1 MSNQVSRG
9 NLVKNA
15 YLSYATAHTM
25 LEVGKDLQLLMQQI
39 QEARRL
45 LDHDRKIVD
54 IKACDAEMSDPDFWK
69 DSEHATKVSKKRDEL
84 QKEIDTW
91 VELQKEVEGLISLSE
106 MPEAEHDL
114 ELRAEIETRSRELH
128 EKYQKLEFYLLFS
141 DQYDE
146 NSIIMAIHAGTGGVD
161 AMDWAAMLQRMYLRY
176 IERKGW
182 RVNIIEYSPGMEA
195 GLKSVVMEIDGRYA
209 YGHLKGEHGTHRLV
223 RMSPFNADGLRQTS
237 FALVEILPQIEQ
249 ESDLILDLKDV
260 RIDTMTAGGNGG
272 QSVNTTYS
280 AIRLVHI
287 PTGMIV
293 SVQNER
299 SQLQNKETAFKILK
313 ARLLALQLE
322 AQKKEREQLRGE
334 HKSAEWGNQIRSY
347 VLAPYRM
354 VKDLRT
360 RHETSDTSGVL
371 DGELDE
377 FVEAYL
383 RWIKIKDNEK
393 HAADNDYE
401 EVE

>member
-1 MSNQVSRG
+1 MIEAARE
-9 NLVKNA
+9 
-15 YLSYATAHTM
+15 LSDL
-25 LEVGKDLQLLMQQI
+25 LERI
-39 QEARRL
+39 IEARTL
-45 LDHDRKIVD
+45 LDHGRKAVE
-54 IKACDAEMSDPDFWK
+54 IKAFDVEMGDADFWK
-69 DSEHATKVSKKRDEL
+69 DQENAARISKKREEL
-84 QKEIDTW
+84 AR
-91 VELQKEVEGLISLSE
+91 ELELWQGLQIEVEQLIALAE

-114 ELRAEIETRSRELH
+114 ELRAELETRHAELF
-128 EKYQKLEFYLLFS
+128 EKYQKLEFYLLFNEP
-141 DQYDE
+141 YDE
-146 NSIIMAIHAGTGGVD
+146 NSIIMAIHAGTGGVE
-161 AMDWAAMLQRMYLRY
+161 AMDWAAMLQRMYVRY
-176 IERKGW
+176 VEKKGW
-182 RVNIIEYSPGMEA
+182 RLNIIDYSPGAEA
-195 GLKSVVMEIDGRYA
+195 GIKSVVMEINGRHA

-249 ESDLILDLKDV
+249 DSDLVIDPKDV

-287 PTGMIV
+287 PTGIIV

-313 ARLLALQLE
+313 ARLLALQLQ
-322 AQKKEREQLRGE
+322 AQKKEREELRGE

-354 VKDLRT
+354 VKDIRT
-360 RHETSDTSGVL
+360 RYETSDTTGVL
-371 DGELDE
+371 DGDLDG

-383 RWIKIKDNEK
+383 RWIKIKGNEAR
-393 HAADNDYE
+393 AASDEPDYE
-401 EVE
+401 DE

>member
-1 MSNQVSRG
+1 
-9 NLVKNA
+9 
-15 YLSYATAHTM
+15 M
-25 LEVGKDLQLLMQQI
+25 LEADKQLQTLHEEI
-39 QEARRL
+39 IEARKL
-45 LDHDRKIVD
+45 LDHDRKAVD
-54 IKACDAEMSDPDFWK
+54 VKALEIEMADTEFWK
-69 DSEHATKVSKKRDEL
+69 NPENAARVSKKHDEL
-84 QKEIDTW
+84 
-91 VELQKEVEGLISLSE
+91 VRELELWTKLQTEVEQLIALAE

-114 ELRAEIETRSRELH
+114 DLRAEIETRGAELA
-128 EKYQKLEFYLLFS
+128 EEYKKLEFYLLYS
-141 DQYDE
+141 EPYDE
-146 NSIIMAIHAGTGGVD
+146 SSIIMAIHAGTGGTE

-176 IERKGW
+176 FEKKGW
-182 RVNIIEYSPGMEA
+182 RVNIVDYSPGMEA
-195 GLKSVVMEIDGRYA
+195 GLKSVVMEVNGRYA
-209 YGHLKGEHGTHRLV
+209 YGNLKGEHGTHRLV

-249 ESDLILDLKDV
+249 DSDLVIDPKDV

-287 PTGMIV
+287 PTGIIV

-313 ARLLALQLE
+313 ARLLALQLQ
-322 AQKKEREQLRGE
+322 AQKKEREELRGE

-360 RHETSDTSGVL
+360 RHETSDTDGVL
-371 DGELDE
+371 DGDLDP

-383 RWIKIKDNEK
+383 RWIKIKGNE
-393 HAADNDYE
+393 ARATSDDPDYE
-401 EVE
+401 DE

>member
-1 MSNQVSRG
+1 MID
-9 NLVKNA
+9 A
-15 YLSYATAHTM
+15 
-25 LEVGKDLQLLMQQI
+25 GKRLIELLDQI
-39 QEARRL
+39 KEARNL
-45 LDHDRKIVD
+45 LDHDRKAVEV
-54 IKACDAEMSDPDFWK
+54 KAFDVEMGNPDFWK
-69 DSEHATKVSKKRDEL
+69 DQEVAAKVSKKREEL
-84 QKEIDTW
+84 SR
-91 VELQKEVEGLISLSE
+91 ELELWSGLQTEVEQLIALCE

-114 ELRAEIETRSRELH
+114 ELRTEIETRLGELL
-128 EKYQKLEFYLLFS
+128 EKYQKLEFYLLFNEP
-141 DQYDE
+141 YDG
-146 NSIIMAIHAGTGGVD
+146 NSIIMAIHAGTGGVE

-176 IERKGW
+176 AEKKGW
-182 RVNIIEYSPGMEA
+182 RVNIIDYSPGMEA
-195 GLKSVVMEIDGRYA
+195 GLKSVVMEINGRHV

-249 ESDLILDLKDV
+249 DTDFVIDLKDV
-260 RIDTMTAGGNGG
+260 RIDTMTSQGAGG

-287 PTGMIV
+287 PTGIMV

-313 ARLLALQLE
+313 ARLLALQLQ
-322 AQKKEREQLRGE
+322 AQKKEREGLRGE

-360 RHETSDTSGVL
+360 RHETSDTVGVL
-371 DGELDE
+371 DGDLDS

-383 RWIKIKDNEK
+383 RWIKIKGNE
-393 HAADNDYE
+393 ARAVSDEPDYE
-401 EVE
+401 DE

>member
-1 MSNQVSRG
+1 
-9 NLVKNA
+9 
-15 YLSYATAHTM
+15 M
-25 LEVGKDLQLLMQQI
+25 LEAAKQLTELAAQI
-39 QEARRL
+39 KGARAL
-45 LDHDRKIVD
+45 LDHDRKAVD
-54 IKACDAEMSDPDFWK
+54 IKALEVEMAATDFWQNQ
-69 DSEHATKVSKKRDEL
+69 EHATRVSKKHTEL
-84 QKEIDTW
+84 SQELATW
-91 VELQKEVEGLISLSE
+91 EDLQHEVAELRALAQ
-106 MPEAEHDL
+106 MPDAEHDV
-114 ELRAEIETRSRELH
+114 ELRSDIEKRSAELAVQ
-128 EKYQKLEFYLLFS
+128 YQKLEFTLLFS
-141 DQYDE
+141 DAYDE
-146 NSIIMAIHAGTGGVD
+146 NSIIMAIHAGTGGTE

-176 IERKGW
+176 CEKKGW
-182 RVNIIEYSPGMEA
+182 RVNIVDYSPGMEA
-195 GLKSVVMEIDGRYA
+195 GLKSVVMEIEGRYA

-223 RMSPFNADGLRQTS
+223 RMSPFNADNLRQTS

-249 ESDLILDLKDV
+249 DSDVVIDPKDV
-260 RIDTMTAGGNGG
+260 RIDTMTSSGAGG

-287 PTGMIV
+287 PTGIIV

-299 SQLQNKETAFKILK
+299 SQQQNKETAFKILK

-360 RHETSDTSGVL
+360 RHETSDTDGVL
-371 DGELDE
+371 DGDLDP

-383 RWIKIKDNEK
+383 RWIKIKGNE
-393 HAADNDYE
+393 ARAVSE
-401 EVE
+401 ETDFEDEP

>member
-1 MSNQVSRG
+1 MIESAKHLQELSTQVF
-9 NLVKNA
+9 
-15 YLSYATAHTM
+15 
-25 LEVGKDLQLLMQQI
+25 
-39 QEARRL
+39 EARKL
-45 LDHDRKIVD
+45 LDHERKTVD
-54 IKACDAEMSDPDFWK
+54 VRALEIEMSDTDFWK
-69 DSEHATKVSKKRDEL
+69 DTEHAKKISKKHDEL
-84 QKEIDTW
+84 FRELETWQKIQT
-91 VELQKEVEGLISLSE
+91 EVAQLISLCE
-106 MPEAEHDL
+106 MPDAELDADMRL
-114 ELRAEIETRSRELH
+114 EIETRTKELH
-128 EKYQKLEFYLLFS
+128 EQYQKLEFYLLFS
-141 DQYDE
+141 DTHDE
-146 NSIIMAIHAGTGGVD
+146 NSIIMAIHAGTGGVE
-161 AMDWAAMLQRMYLRY
+161 AMDWAAMLQRMYIRY
-176 IERKGW
+176 CEKKNW
-182 RVNIIEYSPGMEA
+182 RVNIVDYSPGMEA

-249 ESDLILDLKDV
+249 DSDLIIDPKDV
-260 RIDTMTAGGNGG
+260 RIDTMTAGGHGG

-287 PTGMIV
+287 PTGIMI

-313 ARLLALQLE
+313 ARLLKLQLE

-360 RHETSDTSGVL
+360 RFETSDTTGVL
-371 DGELDE
+371 DGDLDS

-383 RWIKIKDNEK
+383 RWIKIKGNEAR
-393 HAADNDYE
+393 AASDEPDYE
-401 EVE
+401 NE